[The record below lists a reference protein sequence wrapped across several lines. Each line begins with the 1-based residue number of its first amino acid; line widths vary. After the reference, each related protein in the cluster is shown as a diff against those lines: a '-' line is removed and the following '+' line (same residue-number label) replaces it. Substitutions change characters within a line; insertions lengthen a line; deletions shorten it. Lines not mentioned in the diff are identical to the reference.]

1 MLLTPMFIR
10 KTDVFATSS
19 LPASPRAESV
29 LSRQFRPEELYPE
42 HFSLSDIEVPRGDM
56 VFLAY
61 PDSVRKCPSCN
72 CHAHHPGSIV
82 IAIDG
87 ACRNNGRYGTRAS
100 IGVYHGPDHG
110 WNESARLSPE
120 LRQTNQVAELVAC
133 ERALIYA
140 CIIQEHWDDIAEEI
154 ETGKERLYT
163 VVVKSDS
170 EYVVRGMTEWIYK
183 WKANGWVNAKGFPV
197 TNQEHFGRIDSIV
210 QSLEDEQ
217 VTVQFWQVP
226 RELNQE
232 ADRLAT
238 SALDCD

>member
-42 HFSLSDIEVPRGDM
+42 HFSLSDIEVSRGDM

-61 PDSVRKCPSCN
+61 PDLMER
-72 CHAHHPGSIV
+72 A
-82 IAIDG
+82 AI
-87 ACRNNGRYGTRAS
+87 NGRYGARAS
-100 IGVYHGPDHG
+100 IGVYHGPGHG

-120 LRQTNQVAELVAC
+120 LRQTNQVAELAAC

-163 VVVKSDS
+163 VVIKSDS

-183 WKANGWVNAKGFPV
+183 WKANGWVNAKGFQLPIES
-197 TNQEHFGRIDSIV
+197 TL
-210 QSLEDEQ
+210 SLEDEQ